1 MLRKEIF
8 LYVQGYKIFEVFS
21 LRFTKL
27 LLVQSV
33 LTFYNS
39 EKKRVFSQM
48 YDKFTDK
55 IFLVVKTDFRSI
67 V

>member
-39 EKKRVFSQM
+39 EKKRVFS
-48 YDKFTDK
+48 
-55 IFLVVKTDFRSI
+55 
-67 V
+67 